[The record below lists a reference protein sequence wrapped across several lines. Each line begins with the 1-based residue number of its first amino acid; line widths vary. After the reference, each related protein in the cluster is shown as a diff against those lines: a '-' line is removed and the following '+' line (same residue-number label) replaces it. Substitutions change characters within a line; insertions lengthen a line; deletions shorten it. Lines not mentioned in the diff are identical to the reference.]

1 MSHTYISGQKFWR
14 NIEENP
20 KSKVHPVLSQ
30 TFLKKSVSIWND
42 FNFDINFVRWEQ
54 KQHEGAVTCSRWLAD
69 NPIPSSGTHSSFN
82 TRISLFSSLITKC
95 TCTSW
100 MWNCSF
106 HRHLSSALSFH
117 TMVTTLIVWCWQLEV
132 SWFKLYMNNCFIVL
146 LSFCQKTQNIHI
158 KFKKKDEATEPKE
171 ANKACV

>member
-1 MSHTYISGQKFWR
+1 MSHTYISGQRFWR

-20 KSKVHPVLSQ
+20 KSKVHSLSQ

-42 FNFDINFVRWEQ
+42 VNFDINLWDENKSSMKMQ
-54 KQHEGAVTCSRWLAD
+54 LHAVDQLAD
-69 NPIPSSGTHSSFN
+69 NPIPTSGTHSSFN
-82 TRISLFSSLITKC
+82 TRISLLSSLITKC

-106 HRHLSSALSFH
+106 HRHLSSALSSH

-132 SWFKLYMNNCFIVL
+132 SWFKLYMNNCFTVL
-146 LSFCQKTQNIHI
+146 LSFCQKNT
-158 KFKKKDEATEPKE
+158 KYTY
-171 ANKACV
+171 

>member
-1 MSHTYISGQKFWR
+1 MSHTYISGQRFWR

-132 SWFKLYMNNCFIVL
+132 SWFKLYMNNCFTVL
-146 LSFCQKTQNIHI
+146 LSFCQKNT
-158 KFKKKDEATEPKE
+158 KYTY
-171 ANKACV
+171 